1 MPTSEE
7 FQKLL
12 EEADKKSD
20 DNKKLSDE
28 EK

>member
-20 DNKKLSDE
+20 DNKKLNDE

>member
-12 EEADKKSD
+12 EEADKKSY
-20 DNKKLSDE
+20 DNKKLNDE